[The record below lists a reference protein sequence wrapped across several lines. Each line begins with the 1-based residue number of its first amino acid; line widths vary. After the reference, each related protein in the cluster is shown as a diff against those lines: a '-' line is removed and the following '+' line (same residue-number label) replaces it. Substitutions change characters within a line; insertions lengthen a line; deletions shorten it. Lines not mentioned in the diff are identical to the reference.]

1 MVYPEDNCQQSKL
14 FISTREK
21 KDHPIYLPS
30 DLKGRFPIITS
41 FLLKGCGNRNQFP
54 STFFS
59 FSNNAILSNVG
70 RGKLYPAPTLYCR
83 DTLPALLDIYHD
95 IHSLRDPIR
104 TVIDDVL
111 LALIVLRRMAAM
123 VVKVLFVGLA
133 ARYCNP
139 MAIFRFRTRSSTA
152 K

>member
-14 FISTREK
+14 FISTRK

-30 DLKGRFPIITS
+30 DLKGRFPIIRS

-54 STFFS
+54 STFS
-59 FSNNAILSNVG
+59 FPNNAILSNVG
-70 RGKLYPAPTLYCR
+70 RGKLYPAPTLYR
-83 DTLPALLDIYHD
+83 RNTLPALLDIYRD

-104 TVIDDVL
+104 AVIDDVL
-111 LALIVLRRMAAM
+111 LTLIVLRRMAAM
-123 VVKVLFVGLA
+123 VVKVLFIGLA

-139 MAIFRFRTRSSTA
+139 MAIFWFRTRSSAA